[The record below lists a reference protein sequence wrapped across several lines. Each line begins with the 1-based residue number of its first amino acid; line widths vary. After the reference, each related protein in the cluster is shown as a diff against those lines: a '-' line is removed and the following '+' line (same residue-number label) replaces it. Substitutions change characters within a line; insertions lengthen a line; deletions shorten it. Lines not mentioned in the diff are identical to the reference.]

1 MYKNSRS
8 YKKQLCLKLP
18 LETYNEL
25 ERKAAKRKLDK
36 TNYIAYLIQQDRDDM
51 FSENAA
57 KALNNITCSTEKLL
71 NSVSKDDK
79 IRPFV
84 IDIKDGVNELWRYL
98 R

>member
-1 MYKNSRS
+1 MYKNKRS

-18 LETYNEL
+18 LDIYNEL

-36 TNYIAYLIQQDRDDM
+36 TNYISYLIQQDRDDM
-51 FSENAA
+51 FSGNAS
-57 KALNNITCSTEKLL
+57 KVLNNITCSTEQLL
-71 NSVSKDDK
+71 KSVSKDDK

-84 IDIKDGVNELWRYL
+84 VNIKDGVNELWRYL